1 MTASARTPK
10 TARIGPTP
18 RFAGGVP
25 VDLILEPVLVV
36 VGFAGYLIWHAR
48 QDFSETEAVQLQW
61 SKLGGS
67 VWEHIQLTVVS
78 AVLVVLIAIPLGILV
93 TRKRFARVAPVVV
106 AAANVGQAAPVLGM
120 VVLFAMWFGTGFGTA
135 VAALVV
141 YAVLPI
147 LQNTVTGLRQVD
159 DRVIEAARGQGF
171 SGFQTL
177 VRVELPLSVP
187 VILHGVR
194 TALVILVG
202 TATLGTFIGAGG
214 LGVLITTGVTLY
226 LPPLLFSGA
235 LLVALLALAIDWLAR
250 LAEYLLAPR
259 GLRGVTA

>member
-1 MTASARTPK
+1 MTAAAQAPK
-10 TARIGPTP
+10 TARVGPTP

-25 VDLILEPVLVV
+25 IDLILEPLLVV
-36 VGFAGYLIWHAR
+36 VGFVGYLIWHAA
-48 QDFSETEAVQLQW
+48 QTFTKTEAQLEW
-61 SKLGGS
+61 SALGES
-67 VWEHIQLTVVS
+67 VWQHIQLTVVS

-93 TRKRFARVAPVVV
+93 TRKRFARVAPVIV
-106 AAANVGQAAPVLGM
+106 ALANVGQAAPVLGM
-120 VVLFAMWFGTGFGTA
+120 VVLFAMWFGTGFRTA

-171 SGFQTL
+171 SAFQTL
-177 VRVELPLSVP
+177 LRVELPLSVP

-226 LPPLLFSGA
+226 LPALLFSGA

>member
-1 MTASARTPK
+1 MTATVDTEAK
-10 TARIGPTP
+10 N
-18 RFAGGVP
+18 RFAGGP
-25 VDLILEPVLVV
+25 PFDLILEPLLVV
-36 VGFAGYLIWHAR
+36 VGFVGYLIWHAT
-48 QDFSETEAVQLQW
+48 QTFSETEAVQLQW
-61 SKLGGS
+61 SALGTS
-67 VWEHIQLTVVS
+67 VWQHIWLTGVS
-78 AVLVVLIAIPLGILV
+78 AVLVVIIAIPLGILV
-93 TRKRFARVAPVVV
+93 TRNRFARISPIVVGL
-106 AAANVGQAAPVLGM
+106 ANIGQAAPVLGM
-120 VVLFAMWFGTGFGTA
+120 VVLFAMWFGTGRWTA

-147 LQNTVTGLRQVD
+147 LQNTIVGLRQVD

-171 SGFQTL
+171 SAFQAL
-177 VRVELPLSVP
+177 LKVELPLSVP

-235 LLVALLALAIDWLAR
+235 LLVALLALGIDWVAR
-250 LAEYLLAPR
+250 MAEYLLSPR
-259 GLRGVTA
+259 GLRGVPA

>member
-1 MTASARTPK
+1 MTTVARSE
-10 TARIGPTP
+10 PTP

-25 VDLILEPVLVV
+25 IDLILEPLLVV
-36 VGFAGYLIWHAR
+36 VGFIGYVIWHAA
-48 QDFSETEAVQLQW
+48 QTFTETEAVQMQW
-61 SKLGGS
+61 SALGTL
-67 VWEHIQLTVVS
+67 VWQHIQLTVVS
-78 AVLVVLIAIPLGILV
+78 AVLVIIIAIPLGILA
-93 TRKRFARVAPVVV
+93 TRKRFARIAPIIVGL
-106 AAANVGQAAPVLGM
+106 ANIGQAAPVLGM
-120 VVLFAMWFGTGFGTA
+120 VVLFAMWFGTGFKTA

-147 LQNTVTGLRQVD
+147 LQNTIVGLRQVD

-171 SGFQTL
+171 SSLQAL
-177 VRVELPLSVP
+177 VKVELPLSIP

-235 LLVALLALAIDWLAR
+235 LLVALLALGIDWLAR

-259 GLRGVTA
+259 GLRGADA

>member
-1 MTASARTPK
+1 MTRSE
-10 TARIGPTP
+10 PTP

-25 VDLILEPVLVV
+25 IDLIIEPLLVV
-36 VGFAGYLIWHAR
+36 LGFVGYLIWHAS
-48 QDFSETEAVQLQW
+48 QTFSETEAVQLQW
-61 SKLGGS
+61 SALGAS
-67 VWEHIQLTVVS
+67 VWDHVWLTVVS
-78 AVLVVLIAIPLGILV
+78 AVIVLVIAIPLGILV
-93 TRKRFARVAPVVV
+93 TRKRFARISPIVVGL
-106 AAANVGQAAPVLGM
+106 ANVGQAAPVLGM
-120 VVLFAMWFGTGFGTA
+120 VVLFAMWLGTGRWTA

-159 DRVIEAARGQGF
+159 ERVIEAARGQGF
-171 SGFQTL
+171 STFATL
-177 VRVELPLSVP
+177 VKVELPLSVP

-226 LPPLLFSGA
+226 LPALLFSGA
-235 LLVALLALAIDWLAR
+235 LLVALLALGIDWLAR

-259 GLRGVTA
+259 GLRGAGV

>member
-1 MTASARTPK
+1 MTAVATTDRAVKP
-10 TARIGPTP
+10 
-18 RFAGGVP
+18 AGRVP
-25 VDLILEPVLVV
+25 VDLWLEPLLLVV
-36 VGFAGYLIWHAR
+36 GIVGYVIWHAT
-48 QDFSETEAVQLQW
+48 QSFSKTEAVQLGW
-61 SKLGGS
+61 GALGES
-67 VWEHIQLTVVS
+67 IRQHIQLTVVS
-78 AVLVVLIAIPLGILV
+78 AILVIAIAIPLGILV
-93 TRKRFARVAPVVV
+93 TRKRFARISPIIVGL
-106 AAANVGQAAPVLGM
+106 ANIGQAAPVLGM
-120 VVLFAMWFGTGFGTA
+120 VVLFAMWFGTGFRTA

-147 LQNTVTGLRQVD
+147 LQNTIIGLRQVD

-171 SGFQTL
+171 SAFATL
-177 VRVELPLSVP
+177 LKVELPLSVP

-235 LLVALLALAIDWLAR
+235 ILVALLALGIDWLAR
-250 LAEYLLAPR
+250 LAEHLLSPR
-259 GLRGVTA
+259 GLRGAGA

>member
-1 MTASARTPK
+1 MTAATDTVTRSPGR
-10 TARIGPTP
+10 
-18 RFAGGVP
+18 VP
-25 VDLILEPVLVV
+25 LDLIIEPVLVLTGV
-36 VGFAGYLIWHAR
+36 VGYLIWHAA
-48 QDFSETEAVQLQW
+48 QDFSESEQVQLAW
-61 SKLGGS
+61 PKLAAS
-67 VWEHIQLTVVS
+67 VFEHVRLTVVS

-93 TRKRFARVAPVVV
+93 TRRRFARISPVIVGL
-106 AAANVGQAAPVLGM
+106 ANIGQAAPVLGM
-120 VVLFAMWFGTGFGTA
+120 VVLFAMWFGTGFSTA

-147 LQNTVTGLRQVD
+147 LQNTVIGLRQVD

-171 SGFQTL
+171 SALTTL
-177 VRVELPLSVP
+177 LKVELPLSVP

-226 LPPLLFSGA
+226 LPPLLFTGA
-235 LLVALLALAIDWLAR
+235 ALVALLALGIDWLAR
-250 LAEYLLAPR
+250 LAEYLLTPR
-259 GLRGVTA
+259 GLRGVSA